1 MICADYEHREDLKG
15 LTIMSV
21 LIIFFCHLEANEE
34 GPVYVRS
41 TSKIGIRNQ
50 D

>member
-15 LTIMSV
+15 MTIMSV
-21 LIIFFCHLEANEE
+21 LIFFCHLEANEE